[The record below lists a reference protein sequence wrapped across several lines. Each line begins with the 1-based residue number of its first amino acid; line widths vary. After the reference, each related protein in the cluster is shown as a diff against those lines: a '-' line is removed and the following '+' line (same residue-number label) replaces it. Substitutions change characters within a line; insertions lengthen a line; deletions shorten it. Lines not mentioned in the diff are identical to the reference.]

1 MRQGQQD
8 GDGAEEDMEEGERS
22 TGGEGVSESNTRWT
36 EKFVESLRTEH
47 KAEVR
52 CTKPVRSA
60 WSKGHPLSKRDWT
73 ASKLGPWSIPWK
85 KTPE

>member
-1 MRQGQQD
+1 MEK
-8 GDGAEEDMEEGERS
+8 GDAATATAEEER
-22 TGGEGVSESNTRWT
+22 GGGPPGRADGLDGLIWEQ
-36 EKFVESLRTEH
+36 RTEH

-85 KTPE
+85 NTPE